1 MGKWLFERALTEGVV
16 TGMGKVQFAASGFAA
31 NGFADGDQARDG
43 SGMSKIIALVIIA
56 MMAIQIIKPIGL
68 PGFRQRRDFWKLAVV
83 AFAAFALDV
92 FLTHLA

>member
-1 MGKWLFERALTEGVV
+1 
-16 TGMGKVQFAASGFAA
+16 
-31 NGFADGDQARDG
+31 
-43 SGMSKIIALVIIA
+43 MSKIIALVIIG

-92 FLTHLA
+92 FLTHVT

>member
-1 MGKWLFERALTEGVV
+1 MGKWLFGRALTEAAVA
-16 TGMGKVQFAASGFAA
+16 GMGGKEGGDPRQDLARSGSA
-31 NGFADGDQARDG
+31 
-43 SGMSKIIALVIIA
+43 MSKIIALVIIA

-92 FLTHLA
+92 FLTHLT

>member
-1 MGKWLFERALTEGVV
+1 MSLECQRRFRTEPKAEV
-16 TGMGKVQFAASGFAA
+16 A
-31 NGFADGDQARDG
+31 
-43 SGMSKIIALVIIA
+43 MSKIIALVIIA

-92 FLTHLA
+92 FLTHVT